1 MQREEEFQEWL
12 QSGGY
17 KSSGHCQNRTAEL
30 ICMNHFPPC
39 HTKDDYAIYPCHENC
54 LGYSQHALVVH
65 VICRVCGVYASEE
78 WCPTDGPDS
87 NATIPGEGMHRRSNN
102 ALWSCFDEDH
112 SIEPYRW

>member
-1 MQREEEFQEWL
+1 
-12 QSGGY
+12 
-17 KSSGHCQNRTAEL
+17 
-30 ICMNHFPPC
+30 MNHFPPC

-112 SIEPYRW
+112 SIEPYR